1 MEEKLKELWN
11 DIKCFCGIV
20 FSIVIILY
28 IAIPIIKDLIYEV
41 IPVIENIKKKPY
53 ACEDVN
59 KDTIQ
64 EWIQKYIKEIH
75 KDSFK
80 FENNKYSV
88 SVSDI
93 HDYIEYNSIPTIDGN
108 MLYDDYKDNIVCK
121 ATATYILSDTD
132 GNTKTN
138 DIDMRYQ
145 MYPNSGYRSQENNDS
160 VTWWTTMSG
169 YDITKLYNALH
180 THLKEFIKE
189 FKKEDNKNNDGID
202 ENLDLPYES
211 NSTDSEIDV
220 SETILNPQWFKN
232 TSVEE
237 LKKVITHIKD
247 INISNEKGITPLM
260 YAVSYSNIEIV
271 KYLIDN
277 EADVN
282 SQNNI
287 GNTVL
292 MFACSYSSD
301 PKIIDLL
308 IDNGADVN
316 IKNSKDK
323 TALDYIKNNAKLN
336 QTNAIMRLEL
346 LTH

>member
-1 MEEKLKELWN
+1 MISLNYTTNCTHISKNLLENLK
-11 DIKCFCGIV
+11 K
-20 FSIVIILY
+20 
-28 IAIPIIKDLIYEV
+28 
-41 IPVIENIKKKPY
+41 
-53 ACEDVN
+53 
-59 KDTIQ
+59 
-64 EWIQKYIKEIH
+64 
-75 KDSFK
+75 
-80 FENNKYSV
+80 
-88 SVSDI
+88 
-93 HDYIEYNSIPTIDGN
+93 
-108 MLYDDYKDNIVCK
+108 
-121 ATATYILSDTD
+121 
-132 GNTKTN
+132 
-138 DIDMRYQ
+138 
-145 MYPNSGYRSQENNDS
+145 
-160 VTWWTTMSG
+160 
-169 YDITKLYNALH
+169 
-180 THLKEFIKE
+180 
-189 FKKEDNKNNDGID
+189 DNKNNDVIE
-202 ENLDLPYES
+202 ENIDLPDES
-211 NSTDSEIDV
+211 NSTASEIDV

-282 SQNNI
+282 SKNNM

-292 MFACSYSSD
+292 MFACSYSSS